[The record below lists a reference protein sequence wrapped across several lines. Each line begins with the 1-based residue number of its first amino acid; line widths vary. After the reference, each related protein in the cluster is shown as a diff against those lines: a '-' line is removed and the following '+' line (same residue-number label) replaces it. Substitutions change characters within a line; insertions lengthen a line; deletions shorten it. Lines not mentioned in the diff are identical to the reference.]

1 MSEQTIPTFD
11 LRDYLG
17 GDEKLRE
24 AFVQGVGGALTEV
37 GFFALE
43 GHGVEDDQIQRVY
56 DLGLEVFQLPEA
68 AKQEYERPEVM
79 GQRGYTSFGREHA
92 KDHDAPDLKE
102 FWSVGPDLPAETS
115 PYPPNMWPTEVPA
128 FQEATQSMF
137 CALEA
142 LAKPLLEACARY
154 LGEDK
159 DRFRGLI
166 EGGDTL
172 LRVLH
177 YPPVP
182 DDVDPAA
189 VRSAPH
195 EDINLITLLCGA
207 SAEGLEIQTR
217 QGEWLPVRAVP
228 GQLIVDSGDML
239 QNLTNGFYRSTTHRV
254 VNPDNSRQRRFSMP
268 IFVHPRPEVDLTPL
282 PSAVARTGGE
292 VRYPSIDAKTFL
304 HQRLTE
310 LGLGA

>member
-1 MSEQTIPTFD
+1 MKCAERVLLYLAHTSELGMTINGT
-11 LRDYLG
+11 
-17 GDEKLRE
+17 
-24 AFVQGVGGALTEV
+24 
-37 GFFALE
+37 
-43 GHGVEDDQIQRVY
+43 
-56 DLGLEVFQLPEA
+56 
-68 AKQEYERPEVM
+68 
-79 GQRGYTSFGREHA
+79 
-92 KDHDAPDLKE
+92 
-102 FWSVGPDLPAETS
+102 
-115 PYPPNMWPTEVPA
+115 
-128 FQEATQSMF
+128 
-137 CALEA
+137 
-142 LAKPLLEACARY
+142 
-154 LGEDK
+154 
-159 DRFRGLI
+159 I